1 MKLLLTSLKRAWADW
16 AVCLV
21 MVVIA
26 ANRKSPFLFAFFV
39 AMAVLAALFGAHRT
53 WQATRPTGRPET
65 SR

>member
-1 MKLLLTSLKRAWADW
+1 MKLLLTSLKRAWIDW

-26 ANRKSPFLFAFFV
+26 AHRKSPFLFAFFV

-53 WQATRPTGRPET
+53 WRAMRSTGRPET
-65 SR
+65 S